1 MGLLK
6 LTESERL
13 EILNLHNNARIIKE
27 QASSVVSTTATPTA
41 APDKKALITTLQ
53 NILKTKYQA
62 NLGTSGTN
70 KDGVD
75 GNLGPK
81 TIAALADAVNKV
93 KAAPAAP
100 VTPAAS
106 GTTQTGTATPV
117 AAAGTAG
124 TTQTGT
130 ATPVSAAGTAGTT
143 QTGTAT
149 PVSAAGTSGTTQT
162 GTVETP
168 VERDDDFG
176 GEAPPQSNR
185 SNRRARQDLR
195 RGNRR
200 AMQDLRTS
208 QQNQQQ

>member
-27 QASSVVSTTATPTA
+27 QAPSVVSTTSTPTA
-41 APDKKALITTLQ
+41 APDNKASITTLQ
-53 NILKTKYQA
+53 NILKTKYQV
-62 NLGTSGTN
+62 NLGTSGPN

-81 TIAALADAVNKV
+81 TLAALADVVNKV
-93 KAAPAAP
+93 KSAAPAAGAAP
-100 VTPAAS
+100 TTP
-106 GTTQTGTATPV
+106 PV
-117 AAAGTAG
+117 AGAAPTTPPVAGQPSTEKLLNVIPNVSYQAPAG

-130 ATPVSAAGTAGTT
+130 VVPPVAGDDEFGAA
-143 QTGTAT
+143 
-149 PVSAAGTSGTTQT
+149 
-162 GTVETP
+162 E
-168 VERDDDFG
+168 
-176 GEAPPQSNR
+176 PPQSNR
-185 SNRRARQDLR
+185 NNRRARQDLR

>member
-27 QASSVVSTTATPTA
+27 QAPSVVSTTSTPTA
-41 APDKKALITTLQ
+41 APDNKASITTLQ
-53 NILKTKYQA
+53 NILKTKYQV
-62 NLGTSGTN
+62 NLGTSGPN

-81 TIAALADAVNKV
+81 TLAALADVVNKV
-93 KAAPAAP
+93 KSAAPAAGAAP
-100 VTPAAS
+100 TTP
-106 GTTQTGTATPV
+106 PV
-117 AAAGTAG
+117 AGAAPTTPPVAGAAPTTPPVAGQPSTEKLLNVIPNVSYQAPAG

-130 ATPVSAAGTAGTT
+130 VVPPVAGDDEFGAA
-143 QTGTAT
+143 
-149 PVSAAGTSGTTQT
+149 
-162 GTVETP
+162 E
-168 VERDDDFG
+168 
-176 GEAPPQSNR
+176 PPQSNR
-185 SNRRARQDLR
+185 NNRRARQDLR